1 LTFATLFFDYDLDGL
16 PDILAVNGHVA
27 DDIGVV
33 QPTIH
38 YAEPTLLFHNKGNGK
53 FEEVSDKLGSALREP
68 IVGRGAAYAD
78 FDNDGDLDLVLTTNN
93 GQAKLLR
100 NDNGNQ
106 NDMLRIR
113 TVGTRSNRDG
123 IGAKITVTTTSGWH
137 LFKMVKSG
145 SSYLS
150 QSELPVTFGLGKP
163 TANKLVSLEIVWPS
177 GEKES
182 ARGIQPNQ
190 FLMLEEGKGIVSQQP
205 IAFDAPKRQASR

>member
-1 LTFATLFFDYDLDGL
+1 
-16 PDILAVNGHVA
+16 
-27 DDIGVV
+27 
-33 QPTIH
+33 
-38 YAEPTLLFHNKGNGK
+38 
-53 FEEVSDKLGSALREP
+53 
-68 IVGRGAAYAD
+68 
-78 FDNDGDLDLVLTTNN
+78 
-93 GQAKLLR
+93 
-100 NDNGNQ
+100 
-106 NDMLRIR
+106 MLRIR